1 MEMENLLRRAWAE
14 IDLNCVERDYN
25 IIHARVPAGVRLCCV
40 VKANAYGHGAVAVSR
55 LYERCGADYLAVSSI
70 EEAVQLR
77 RAGIRLPILNLGF
90 STPECAAELSE
101 FDITQCVFSS
111 EYADN
116 LSNCAQKS
124 GVRVKVHI
132 KVDTGMARLGFVCRP
147 EHSDGVE
154 AIARA
159 AALPGLDVEGI
170 FTHFADANSGEVGE
184 DYTRRQA
191 SCFYGVL
198 DELKRLGIEFR
209 IRHCGNSGIVFDY
222 PEYDLDMVRVGGILF
237 GIAPDSRIRN
247 LPQLEPA
254 MTLKAVIS
262 HIKDVRAGE
271 SVGYGRT
278 YMADRPLRLATLPIG
293 YADGLDRAT
302 PRVWI
307 NGLPAPIVGR
317 ICMDQLMAD
326 VSGINCHVGDE
337 AVIFGGSGASS
348 VDRLAHELG
357 TISYDV
363 LCSLHR
369 VPRIYI
375 RDGRTLFRESGLTI

>member
-1 MEMENLLRRAWAE
+1 MEMENILRRAWAE
-14 IDLNCVERDYN
+14 IDLDRVERDYN
-25 IIHARVPAGVRLCCV
+25 IIRAGLPAGVKLCCV
-40 VKANAYGHGAVAVSR
+40 VKANAYGHGAVTVSR
-55 LYERCGADYLAVSSI
+55 LYESCGADYLAVSSI
-70 EEAVQLR
+70 EEAIQLR
-77 RAGIRLPILNLGF
+77 RAGIGLPILELGF
-90 STPECAAELSE
+90 CAPECAAELSE
-101 FDITQCVFSS
+101 YGITQCVFSPDQAT
-111 EYADN
+111 E

-124 GVRVKVHI
+124 GVKVKVHI

-159 AALPGLDVEGI
+159 ATLPGLDVEGI
-170 FTHFADANSGEVGE
+170 FTHFADANSGAVGE

-191 SCFYGVL
+191 ACFYGAL

-237 GIAPDSRIRN
+237 GVAPDSRIRS
-247 LPQLEPA
+247 LPRLEPA
-254 MTLKAVIS
+254 MTLKTIIS
-262 HIKDVRAGE
+262 HIKELHPGE
-271 SVGYGRT
+271 TVGYGRT
-278 YMADRPLRLATLPIG
+278 YTADHRLRLATLPIG

-307 NGLPAPIVGR
+307 NGRPAPIVGR

-326 VSGINCHVGDE
+326 VSGIDCCAGDE
-337 AVIFGGSGASS
+337 AVIFGGSGACGIDS
-348 VDRLAHELG
+348 LARELG
-357 TISYDV
+357 TTSYDA

-369 VPRIYI
+369 IPRCYT
-375 RDGRTLFRESGLTI
+375 RDGRTLHWEPGLSI